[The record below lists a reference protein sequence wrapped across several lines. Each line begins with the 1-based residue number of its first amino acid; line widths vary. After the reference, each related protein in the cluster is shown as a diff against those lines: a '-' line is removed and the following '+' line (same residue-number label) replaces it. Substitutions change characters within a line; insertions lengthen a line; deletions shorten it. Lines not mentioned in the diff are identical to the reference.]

1 MTLLRI
7 LQRGDSVENPPE
19 ARLFEELL
27 TARRNRAYTPGKVLR
42 GMVGP
47 VPVTVLNYA
56 SGDVKACLR
65 SVLKERPFDAVQLET
80 SNLFSYLEIIR
91 AAPGRPAVLLDWH
104 NVDSELMSRYASET
118 KSLPKKLTAR
128 RTAKLLDRL
137 ETRLVT
143 LCDAHTVVSEREKAK
158 LLERNSEANVTV
170 IPNGV
175 DTSAFAYSE
184 ATHPGTTLL
193 FVGSMDYHANIDAV
207 TWFAKKVWP
216 AVARRFPTL
225 EFAIVGRS
233 PGREI
238 RLLACDKIQVTG
250 TVPDVRPFYAKALAV
265 VVPLRVGGGTRLKI
279 LEAMAMGVPVIST
292 TLGAEGIAVEDG
304 KNILLAD
311 SEEQMLNALERIVT
325 DCVFRRSLTA
335 AARELV
341 VKRYDWT
348 SIGNQLYETH
358 SEIAQARARH

>member
-7 LQRGDSVENPPE
+7 LQPGDALENPPE
-19 ARLFEELL
+19 ASLFEKSL
-27 TARRNRAYTPGKVLR
+27 TARRTRSYTPGMILR
-42 GMVGP
+42 GMAGP
-47 VPVTVLNYA
+47 VPLTVLNYA
-56 SGDVKACLR
+56 SHDVTNCL
-65 SVLKERPFDAVQLET
+65 SSALSERQFDAVQLET

-91 AAPGRPAVLLDWH
+91 AAPSHPAVLLDWH

-118 KSLPKKLTAR
+118 KSLPRKLIAR

-137 ETRLVT
+137 ETRLMT

-158 LLERNSEANVTV
+158 LLERDPQANVTV

-184 ATHPGTTLL
+184 TTSPGTTLL

-207 TWFAKKVWP
+207 TWFARSVWP
-216 AVARRFPTL
+216 AISRRFPAL
-225 EFAIVGRS
+225 QFAIVGRS
-233 PGREI
+233 PSREI
-238 RLLACDKIQVTG
+238 RMLASKKIQVTG
-250 TVPDVRPFYAKALAV
+250 TVEDVRPFYANALAV

-292 TLGAEGIAVEDG
+292 TLGAEGIAIENG

-311 SEEQMLNALERIVT
+311 SDEQMTDALERIAN
-325 DCVFRRSLTA
+325 DCAFRRALTE
-335 AARELV
+335 AARDLV
-341 VKRYDWT
+341 LKRYDWT
-348 SIGNQLYETH
+348 AIGNQLYEAH
-358 SEIAQARARH
+358 SQLAQARAGL